1 MAEVK
6 DIVYAIRDEMD
17 SELRLLIAEAVE
29 DAGNA
34 MRKHTSTSLDGQ
46 SVLDGVDSVL
56 KRFSTLLVD
65 NFDCLVQFKEKTASV
80 LDYASL
86 KLVEEED
93 LEAMIAMEGMIAH
106 ARNCDIHQY
115 LCFSTRFD
123 SLFVSTHI
131 DESNNPMDPEQIGDS
146 FKDALQPL
154 NLKPAALLI
163 AYRYFNSNVFH
174 KLETVLE
181 KANNRLIEFGIMPD
195 LDISTRNR
203 EEHQN
208 KRSAPRKRT
217 DPDERAF
224 SKEEGG
230 SEQQGNASSE
240 MLSMMKSLLHGSYSA
255 GQPGTAS
262 TPSTP
267 ELTAGQMAELATSG
281 AAQAGMLVGGRR
293 LQLVATD
300 KLVNLLDSLNSADI
314 TQDPSAPND
323 LTRTISQ
330 QLEATNDD
338 GIMQA
343 IDSNSAD
350 VINLINLLYEA
361 IWEDSTVPI
370 PVKELLGRTQIT
382 ALKIALNEPD
392 FFDSDNHLMRVLIN
406 ELATA
411 GISWTET
418 ENLDDD
424 DMYAQMQSTVN
435 KLISGFSGSS
445 IYLKELLEE
454 FRYFKRHKLLASQET
469 ENRLMQA
476 DDREERLDEIR
487 QYARRKIVE
496 RILDPHLPE
505 FVKDFLENKFHK
517 FLVHIILREGPGG
530 VSWRPVM
537 NTIDVLLW
545 TVQSERVPE
554 DKERFAKLKP
564 RLLIN
569 LRKALDVAGFDK
581 SDIDHALS
589 KLQKVQDSAFEPSL
603 EQVEEVDES
612 SLGFDEWL
620 ADAKPSTASS
630 LLDLSDD
637 DEHLQEVEKLPIGIW
652 MEFQAE
658 GEQTIRCTLAA
669 KIDTIDKFVFVNA
682 QGVKVIEKS
691 RMSLAREMKAE
702 TVKIISE
709 APLVDRAMES
719 VIGKLRNSD

>member
-6 DIVYAIRDEMD
+6 DIVYAIRDSMD
-17 SELRLLIAEAVE
+17 SELRSLIAEAVE

-46 SVLDGVDSVL
+46 SVLDGIDGVL

-115 LCFSTRFD
+115 ICFSTRFD

-131 DESNNPMDPEQIGDS
+131 DESNNPMDPEQIGDA

-181 KANNRLIEFGIMPD
+181 KANDKLIQFGIMPD
-195 LDISTRNR
+195 LDISARNR

-224 SKEEGG
+224 SKDEEVTDQQGG
-230 SEQQGNASSE
+230 SSSE
-240 MLSMMKSLLHGSYSA
+240 MLSMMKNLLHGVHGT
-255 GQPGTAS
+255 GQPGATGVS
-262 TPSTP
+262 

-293 LQLVATD
+293 LQIVATD
-300 KLVNLLDSLNSADI
+300 KLVNLLDSLNTADL

-323 LTRTISQ
+323 LSQTISQ

-370 PVKELLGRTQIT
+370 PVKELIGRTQIT
-382 ALKIALNEPD
+382 ALKIALNEPE

-435 KLISGFSGSS
+435 KLISGFDGSS
-445 IYLKELLEE
+445 VYLTELLEE

-505 FVKDFLENKFHK
+505 FVKEFLENMFHK

-581 SDIDHALS
+581 SEIDQALS
-589 KLQKVQDSAFEPSL
+589 ELQKVQDSAFEPGE
-603 EQVEEVDES
+603 EQVDEVDES

-652 MEFQAE
+652 MEFQVE

-709 APLVDRAMES
+709 APLIDRAMES
-719 VIGKLRNSD
+719 VIGKLRNTDV

>member
-6 DIVYAIRDEMD
+6 DIVYAIRDAMD
-17 SELRLLIAEAVE
+17 NELRPLIAEAVE
-29 DAGNA
+29 DAGKA
-34 MRKHTSTSLDGQ
+34 MRNHTSTSLDGQ
-46 SVLDGVDSVL
+46 TVLDGVDGVL
-56 KRFSTLLVD
+56 ERFSTLLLD

-80 LDYASL
+80 LDYGSL

-174 KLETVLE
+174 KLESVLE
-181 KANNRLIEFGIMPD
+181 KANQQLIEFGVMPD
-195 LDISTRNR
+195 LDISARNR

-224 SKEEGG
+224 SKEGDV
-230 SEQQGNASSE
+230 SEPSNGASSE
-240 MLSMMKSLLHGSYSA
+240 MLSMMKNLLHGVGGVSAAAQSGNSDSA
-255 GQPGTAS
+255 G
-262 TPSTP
+262 
-267 ELTAGQMAELATSG
+267 LTAGQMAELATSG
-281 AAQAGMLVGGRR
+281 AAQAGMLVGGKR

-300 KLVNLLDSLNSADI
+300 KLVNLLDNLNASELS
-314 TQDPSAPND
+314 QDLSSHND
-323 LTRTISQ
+323 LSRTISQ

-338 GIMQA
+338 GVMQA

-370 PVKELLGRTQIT
+370 PVKELIGRTQIT

-392 FFDSDNHLMRVLIN
+392 FFDSEGHLMRVLIN

-418 ENLDDD
+418 ENLDED

-435 KLISGFSGSS
+435 KLINGFNGGSG
-445 IYLKELLEE
+445 YLKELLEE
-454 FRYFKRHKLLASQET
+454 FKYFKRHKLLASQEV
-469 ENRLMQA
+469 ENRLLQA
-476 DDREERLDEIR
+476 DDREERLDEIK

-496 RILDPHLPE
+496 RILDPQLPE
-505 FVKDFLENKFHK
+505 SVKDFLENMFHK

-545 TVQSERVPE
+545 TVQSDRVPE
-554 DKERFAKLKP
+554 DKERFSKLKP

-569 LRKALDVAGFDK
+569 LRKALDVAGFEK
-581 SDIDHALS
+581 AEIDSALIE
-589 KLQKVQDSAFEPSL
+589 LQKAQESAFEVK
-603 EQVEEVDES
+603 EVEEEVDES
-612 SLGFDEWL
+612 SLGFDEWM
-620 ADAKPSTASS
+620 ADAKPSTAGS
-630 LLDLSDD
+630 LLELSDD
-637 DEHLQEVEKLPIGIW
+637 DEHLKEVEKLPIGIW

-669 KIDTIDKFVFVNA
+669 KIDTIDKYVFVNA
-682 QGVKVIEKS
+682 QGVKVVEKS

-709 APLVDRAMES
+709 APLIDRAMES
-719 VIGKLRNSD
+719 VIGKLRKT